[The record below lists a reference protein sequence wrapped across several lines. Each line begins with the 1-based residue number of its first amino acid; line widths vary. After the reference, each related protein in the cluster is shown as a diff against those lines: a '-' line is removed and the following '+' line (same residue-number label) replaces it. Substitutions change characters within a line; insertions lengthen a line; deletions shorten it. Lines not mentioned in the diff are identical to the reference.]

1 MGVISPF
8 DWNHGG
14 ESSRAGWIVNITGRG
29 ADGHVGSL
37 GITPC
42 AMDYTASRPDD
53 TTSVFQAITA
63 KRHITSTD
71 TKDGGQSKREKAQ
84 LMSKMLRS
92 LLDELDAEFNVRR
105 DEWNKVHE
113 ILSVKVKRLQ
123 NSIQLAQRVTTT
135 TVAGFEAV
143 LRAVLLRSA
152 FCTWDMSHCQFKIRA
167 RVKKNVEWWF
177 KDVTDQDTAAR
188 LQETALTWWKLWLFR
203 RKRLEQIAP
212 VTYLIKDDGTKVV
225 LKDVDKAP
233 PDAKLEIKDPIKFLR
248 KRHTGMHLML
258 RWAFVAWRLAKLKA
272 SACSKGLGSALAIGP
287 NAARLRK
294 LLGRAWL
301 RLARMKITKF
311 SVLDGI
317 IKRRIRGILSRLW
330 HEWHVRIV
338 RNRNRSERV
347 EHLAQ
352 VRSTSKWVVTCFHM
366 WARQAWTDSTEAEV
380 NERVKKCNEVR
391 KEQERIWKLRVA
403 ELENAIIEAK
413 RAKLI
418 REEHSKKIHVT
429 QPTPD
434 KPEAPPQPLGGGFFR
449 QPRSEISAD
458 AAKRSMNKGG
468 RGTMPF

>member
-1 MGVISPF
+1 M
-8 DWNHGG
+8 
-14 ESSRAGWIVNITGRG
+14 
-29 ADGHVGSL
+29 
-37 GITPC
+37 
-42 AMDYTASRPDD
+42 
-53 TTSVFQAITA
+53 
-63 KRHITSTD
+63 
-71 TKDGGQSKREKAQ
+71 
-84 LMSKMLRS
+84 
-92 LLDELDAEFNVRR
+92 
-105 DEWNKVHE
+105 
-113 ILSVKVKRLQ
+113 
-123 NSIQLAQRVTTT
+123 
-135 TVAGFEAV
+135 
-143 LRAVLLRSA
+143 
-152 FCTWDMSHCQFKIRA
+152 
-167 RVKKNVEWWF
+167 
-177 KDVTDQDTAAR
+177 
-188 LQETALTWWKLWLFR
+188 
-203 RKRLEQIAP
+203 
-212 VTYLIKDDGTKVV
+212 IKDDGERRL
-225 LKDVDKAP
+225 LKDIENAEPEDQLV
-233 PDAKLEIKDPIKFLR
+233 IVDPIQHLR
-248 KRHTGMHLML
+248 KRHSGMHLML

-294 LLGRAWL
+294 LIARAWL
-301 RLARMKITKF
+301 KLARMKMTKF

-317 IKRRIRGILSRLW
+317 MKRRIHNLLSRLW

-338 RNRNRSERV
+338 RSRNRTEKV

-468 RGTMPF
+468 RA